1 MGWWVPVVQTAAIVY
16 SIYNQDQANRQ
27 RQSQYNAQAAEYRR
41 YAEAQYKITQK
52 KMGLIRT
59 QSLRKQD
66 EIKAIGQIQANQI
79 QMAGKSAVA
88 DISVQTAASGA
99 VVGYGTPGQLEF
111 QQMLL
116 TNKASAN
123 VQNQANLTA
132 HNLKVKT
139 DRQIDIMQDSAD
151 LARSSMYAKASW
163 AESAAAATEASRLI
177 EGTGTLLTG
186 MGTIAQT
193 QYMMPNEQ
201 RLSYFQTSWH
211 GSNSDNLNRS
221 YVLLNRFMM
230 FLHSRMFLHLRIRSV
245 MCFSVKT
252 LHGKNLVTRLW
263 TLQQLQGKSLHQKVH
278 V

>member
-1 MGWWVPVVQTAAIVY
+1 MGWGVALAVVQGAGLLMQYEAQQRQ
-16 SIYNQDQANRQ
+16 SRQA
-27 RQSQYNAQAAEYRR
+27 QSQYNAQAAEYRR

-52 KMGLIRT
+52 KMGMIRT

-66 EIKAIGQIQANQI
+66 EIKALGQIQADQI

-151 LARSSMYAKASW
+151 LARSSMYAKAEW
-163 AESAAAATEASRLI
+163 AESAAAAKEASRLI
-177 EGTGTLLTG
+177 EGAGTLLTG
-186 MGTIAQT
+186 TGTIIGT
-193 QYMMPNEQ
+193 QYNLPNDQ
-201 RLSYFQTSWH
+201 RISY
-211 GSNSDNLNRS
+211 
-221 YVLLNRFMM
+221 
-230 FLHSRMFLHLRIRSV
+230 
-245 MCFSVKT
+245 
-252 LHGKNLVTRLW
+252 
-263 TLQQLQGKSLHQKVH
+263 LQS
-278 V
+278 

>member
-1 MGWWVPVVQTAAIVY
+1 MPAWVVPAIQAAATIYTIY
-16 SIYNQDQANRQ
+16 SQDQANRQ
-27 RQSQYNAQAAEYRR
+27 RQSQYSSQAREYRR

-66 EIKAIGQIQANQI
+66 EIKAIGQIQADQI
-79 QMAGKSAVA
+79 QMSGKSAVA

-111 QQMLL
+111 QQMLM

-163 AESAAAATEASRLI
+163 ADSAAAATEASRLI

-193 QYMMPNEQ
+193 QYVMPEEH
-201 RLSYFQTSWH
+201 RLSYF
-211 GSNSDNLNRS
+211 RS
-221 YVLLNRFMM
+221 
-230 FLHSRMFLHLRIRSV
+230 
-245 MCFSVKT
+245 
-252 LHGKNLVTRLW
+252 
-263 TLQQLQGKSLHQKVH
+263 
-278 V
+278 

>member
-1 MGWWVPVVQTAAIVY
+1 MPAWVVPAIQAAATIYTIY
-16 SIYNQDQANRQ
+16 SQDQANRQ
-27 RQSQYNAQAAEYRR
+27 RQSQYSSQAREYRR

-66 EIKAIGQIQANQI
+66 EIKAIGQIQADQI
-79 QMAGKSAVA
+79 QMSGKSAVA

-111 QQMLL
+111 QQMLM

-151 LARSSMYAKASW
+151 LARSSMYAKAEW
-163 AESAAAATEASRLI
+163 AESAAAAKEASRLI
-177 EGTGTLLTG
+177 EGAGTLLTG
-186 MGTIAQT
+186 TGTIIGT
-193 QYMMPNEQ
+193 QYNLPNDQ
-201 RLSYFQTSWH
+201 RISY
-211 GSNSDNLNRS
+211 
-221 YVLLNRFMM
+221 
-230 FLHSRMFLHLRIRSV
+230 
-245 MCFSVKT
+245 
-252 LHGKNLVTRLW
+252 
-263 TLQQLQGKSLHQKVH
+263 LQS
-278 V
+278 

>member
-1 MGWWVPVVQTAAIVY
+1 MGWWVPVIQTAATIYTIY
-16 SIYNQDQANRQ
+16 SQDQANRQ
-27 RQSQYNAQAAEYRR
+27 RSSQYAAQAREYRR

-52 KMGLIRT
+52 KMGMIRI

-79 QMAGKSAVA
+79 QMSGKSAVA

-111 QQMLL
+111 QQMLML
-116 TNKASAN
+116 LSTKAQNN
-123 VQNQANLTA
+123 VMNQANLTA

-139 DRQIDIMQDSAD
+139 NRQIDIMQDSAD

-163 AESAAAATEASRLI
+163 ADSAAAATEASRLI

-193 QYMMPNEQ
+193 QYVMPEEH
-201 RLSYFQTSWH
+201 RLSYF
-211 GSNSDNLNRS
+211 RS
-221 YVLLNRFMM
+221 
-230 FLHSRMFLHLRIRSV
+230 
-245 MCFSVKT
+245 
-252 LHGKNLVTRLW
+252 
-263 TLQQLQGKSLHQKVH
+263 
-278 V
+278 

>member
-1 MGWWVPVVQTAAIVY
+1 MGWWVPVIQTAATIYTIY
-16 SIYNQDQANRQ
+16 SQDQANRQ
-27 RQSQYNAQAAEYRR
+27 RSSQYSSQAREYRR

-66 EIKAIGQIQANQI
+66 EIKAIGQIQADQI
-79 QMAGKSAVA
+79 QRSGKSAVA

-99 VVGYGTPGQLEF
+99 VVGYGTPGQVEF
-111 QQMLL
+111 QQMLM

-132 HNLKVKT
+132 HNLKAKT

-163 AESAAAATEASRLI
+163 ADSAAAATEASRLI

-193 QYMMPNEQ
+193 QYVMPEEH
-201 RLSYFQTSWH
+201 RLSYF
-211 GSNSDNLNRS
+211 RS
-221 YVLLNRFMM
+221 
-230 FLHSRMFLHLRIRSV
+230 
-245 MCFSVKT
+245 
-252 LHGKNLVTRLW
+252 
-263 TLQQLQGKSLHQKVH
+263 
-278 V
+278 

>member
-1 MGWWVPVVQTAAIVY
+1 MGWWVPVIQTAAT
-16 SIYNQDQANRQ
+16 IYTIWSQDQANRQ
-27 RQSQYNAQAAEYRR
+27 RSSQYAAQAREYRR

-52 KMGLIRT
+52 KMGMIRT

-79 QMAGKSAVA
+79 QMSGKSAVA

-111 QQMLL
+111 QQMLM

-177 EGTGTLLTG
+177 SGAGTLLTG

-193 QYMMPNEQ
+193 QYMMPENQ
-201 RLSYFQTSWH
+201 RIPWFRTQENAIGQY
-211 GSNSDNLNRS
+211 
-221 YVLLNRFMM
+221 
-230 FLHSRMFLHLRIRSV
+230 
-245 MCFSVKT
+245 
-252 LHGKNLVTRLW
+252 
-263 TLQQLQGKSLHQKVH
+263 
-278 V
+278 

>member
-1 MGWWVPVVQTAAIVY
+1 MGAWVVPAIQTAAVILSLY
-16 SIYNQDQANRQ
+16 GQDKANRQ
-27 RQSQYNAQAAEYRR
+27 RQSQYSSQAREYRR

-52 KMGLIRT
+52 KMGMIRT

-66 EIKAIGQIQANQI
+66 EIKALGQIQADQI
-79 QMAGKSAVA
+79 QMAGRRATG
-88 DISVQTAASGA
+88 DITVQTAASNA

-111 QQMLL
+111 QQMLM

-123 VQNQANLTA
+123 VKNQANLTA

-163 AESAAAATEASRLI
+163 ADSAAAATEASRLI

-193 QYMMPNEQ
+193 QYVMPEEH
-201 RLSYFQTSWH
+201 RLSYF
-211 GSNSDNLNRS
+211 RS
-221 YVLLNRFMM
+221 
-230 FLHSRMFLHLRIRSV
+230 
-245 MCFSVKT
+245 
-252 LHGKNLVTRLW
+252 
-263 TLQQLQGKSLHQKVH
+263 
-278 V
+278 

>member
-1 MGWWVPVVQTAAIVY
+1 MAAWVVPAIQTAAVILTLY
-16 SIYNQDQANRQ
+16 GQDKANRQ

-52 KMGLIRT
+52 KMGMIRT

-66 EIKAIGQIQANQI
+66 EIKALGQIQSEQI
-79 QMAGKSAVA
+79 QVAGRRARG
-88 DISVQTAASGA
+88 DITVQTAASNA

-111 QQMLL
+111 QQMLM

-123 VQNQANLTA
+123 VKNQANLTA

-163 AESAAAATEASRLI
+163 ADSSAAATEASRLI

-193 QYMMPNEQ
+193 QYMMPEEH
-201 RLSYFQTSWH
+201 RLSYF
-211 GSNSDNLNRS
+211 RS
-221 YVLLNRFMM
+221 
-230 FLHSRMFLHLRIRSV
+230 
-245 MCFSVKT
+245 
-252 LHGKNLVTRLW
+252 
-263 TLQQLQGKSLHQKVH
+263 
-278 V
+278 